1 MDKIS
6 QPLTK
11 LSEFQSKVYEAVK
24 HLKAASTKEISE
36 YLTEPSKRVATALR
50 SLRTKELVVYQQPVY
65 KITNKKSFEIKR
77 KKTNEELPPNYHQI
91 KDQLEWNQ
99 KILQQK
105 ALRELRMRINL

>member
-1 MDKIS
+1 MTGFNFQQSYRMNEILSDNTKIIG
-6 QPLTK
+6 
-11 LSEFQSKVYEAVK
+11 
-24 HLKAASTKEISE
+24 HI
-36 YLTEPSKRVATALR
+36 
-50 SLRTKELVVYQQPVY
+50 Y